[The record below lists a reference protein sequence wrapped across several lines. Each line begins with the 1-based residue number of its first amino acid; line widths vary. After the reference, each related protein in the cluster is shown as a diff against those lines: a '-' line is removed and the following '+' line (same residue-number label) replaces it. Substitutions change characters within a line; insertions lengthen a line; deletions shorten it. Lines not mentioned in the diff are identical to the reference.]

1 MKTVNLGIIGMG
13 VWARTAYLPVLKQLP
28 QAQVVAVAARSEAS
42 RAYAREQF
50 GADLATYGN
59 PEELLADPA
68 VEAVMI
74 VMPNELHSRVVT
86 AAVQAGKHVFFE
98 PPLGL
103 NRDEMSSAL
112 QIMAASPRV
121 IQIDHELRHVP
132 VLKAVR
138 EKVAGE
144 LLGDLHTAKVR
155 LWCDWG
161 YGGGE
166 WLDEVEGQGFWL
178 WLGCWYL
185 DVLDAVWGMAPARV
199 SVVGGQAMNRSLTDH
214 GWATLTYPGGRIG
227 CLEFSLVA
235 MGGQETSLT
244 LQGTAGELYADLWSG
259 ACRWQ
264 QRGGEWVEE
273 TIPCAQP
280 PHGFAGMHESI
291 ASFLAAITRGTPVET
306 DLAVV
311 RRIHQAAL
319 ACAASEAEQR
329 DVVVEP
335 L

>member
-1 MKTVNLGIIGMG
+1 
-13 VWARTAYLPVLKQLP
+13 
-28 QAQVVAVAARSEAS
+28 
-42 RAYAREQF
+42 
-50 GADLATYGN
+50 
-59 PEELLADPA
+59 

-74 VMPNELHSRVVT
+74 VTPNELHSRAVT
-86 AAVQAGKHVFFE
+86 TALQSGKHVFFE

-103 NRDEMSSAL
+103 NSDEISSAL
-112 QIMAASPRV
+112 RVMAASPLV
-121 IQIDHELRHVP
+121 IQADLELRHVP

-138 EKVAGE
+138 KKVADG

-161 YGGGE
+161 YGGGK
-166 WLDEVEGQGFWL
+166 WLDEVERQGFWL
-178 WLGCWYL
+178 WLSCWYL
-185 DVLDAVWGMAPARV
+185 DVLDAVWGVAPVRV

-227 CLEFSLVA
+227 CFEFSLVA
-235 MGGQETSLT
+235 MGGQETSLAI
-244 LQGTAGELYADLWSG
+244 QGTAGELHADLWSG
-259 ACRWQ
+259 ACRWRH
-264 QRGGEWVEE
+264 RGGKWIEE

-291 ASFLAAITRGTPVET
+291 ASFLAAIAKSAPVKAN
-306 DLAVV
+306 LAIV

-329 DVVVEP
+329 DVVVVP